1 MGFPNLF
8 RSDSMTREN
17 ERTLSKN
24 WTVARIEVL
33 NVDMTLKPKYI
44 KKCQTYFQIGLTLS
58 KSITIRDITSHS
70 RAPLETSVMSGEKS
84 MSHQG
89 PTLGKFLELGKNRR
103 ENGSSLSYIRE
114 KPQCVGKNQSS

>member
-1 MGFPNLF
+1 MSARFP
-8 RSDSMTREN
+8 RIG
-17 ERTLSKN
+17 
-24 WTVARIEVL
+24 TVARIEVL

-103 ENGSSLSYIRE
+103 ENGSSFLH
-114 KPQCVGKNQSS
+114 KKKTQCVGKSQSS